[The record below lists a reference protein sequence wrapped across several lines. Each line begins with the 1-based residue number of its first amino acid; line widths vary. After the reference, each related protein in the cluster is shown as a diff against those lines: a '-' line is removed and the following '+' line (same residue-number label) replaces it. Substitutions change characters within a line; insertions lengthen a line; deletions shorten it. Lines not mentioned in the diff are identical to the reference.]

1 MIAWLFKWR
10 SARAGA
16 IILSGWIIAAL
27 IVLLT
32 SMGIFTLIR

>member
-16 IILSGWIIAAL
+16 IILAGWILAAL
-27 IVLLT
+27 LVLLT
-32 SMGIFTLIR
+32 SIGIFSIIQ

>member
-1 MIAWLFKWR
+1 MIAWLLKWR
-10 SARAGA
+10 SARVGA

-32 SMGIFTLIR
+32 SIGIFQIIR